1 MVTKS
6 RFATRWGCALLLL
19 ALSSAAA
26 QAPPGARTTAPGDLQ
41 EYRHTAF
48 LPADAASCGVRSM
61 TPTPD
66 GFLWIATP
74 TGLFR
79 FDGAHFD
86 MDLGNR
92 LPSPSIRAGGFERSP
107 AAAGE
112 AVCRDGVWGTDS
124 ARLRFTLRPAFYEM
138 AWFKILCGMILVVML
153 TILFAVRLD
162 QAQRRYRRGMH
173 ERHAE
178 RERIARDVHDT
189 LLQGVQ
195 ALLFRLQMWE
205 EDPDIPAPLRAEF
218 AAVATQTKSIV
229 IEGRERILMMRRT
242 DAQPVDLAESLAA
255 VGNEASAGKAAR
267 FEVTIAGGAKSLT
280 VAAKE
285 QLLDIAREAVR
296 NAYQHAR
303 AGHVSVHLEYRKRA
317 LHMSIADD
325 GQGIDPNAACRAQ
338 STHFGLVGMRER
350 ARQLGAKFH
359 IGSNGN
365 GGTRVE
371 VIVPARVAFLDAFVW
386 PWQPRI

>member
-19 ALSSAAA
+19 AASSAAA
-26 QAPPGARTTAPGDLQ
+26 QAP
-41 EYRHTAF
+41 
-48 LPADAASCGVRSM
+48 
-61 TPTPD
+61 
-66 GFLWIATP
+66 
-74 TGLFR
+74 
-79 FDGAHFD
+79 
-86 MDLGNR
+86 
-92 LPSPSIRAGGFERSP
+92 
-107 AAAGE
+107 
-112 AVCRDGVWGTDS
+112 
-124 ARLRFTLRPAFYEM
+124 LRPAFYEM

-205 EDPDIPAPLRAEF
+205 EDPDIPAPLRAQM

-242 DAQPVDLAESLAA
+242 DSQPVDLVESLAA

-267 FEVTIAGGAKSLT
+267 FAVTIAGGAKSLT

-303 AGHVSVHLEYRKRA
+303 AGYVSVNLEYRKRA

-325 GQGIDPNAACRAQ
+325 GQGIDPKVVACRAQ

-350 ARQLGAKFH
+350 ARQLGAQFH
-359 IGSNGN
+359 IGSNGTR
-365 GGTRVE
+365 GTRVE
-371 VIVPARVAFLDAFVW
+371 VIVPARVAFLDAFAW
-386 PWQPRI
+386 PWQRRT